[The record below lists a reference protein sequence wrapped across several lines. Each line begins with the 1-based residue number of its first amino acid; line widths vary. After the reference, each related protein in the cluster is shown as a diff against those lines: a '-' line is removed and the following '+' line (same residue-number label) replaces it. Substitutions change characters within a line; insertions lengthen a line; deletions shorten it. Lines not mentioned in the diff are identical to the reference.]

1 MVNIGQN
8 IREELQRQERTVS
21 WLAKKLNCNRPAVYR
36 ILNKMSIDTSL
47 LMSISIIL
55 HRNFFEEL
63 QTDINERLHRNDTE
77 VLQ

>member
-1 MVNIGQN
+1 M
-8 IREELQRQERTVS
+8 S

>member
-8 IREELQRQERTVS
+8 IKEELHRQERTVS
-21 WLAKKLNCNRPAVYR
+21 WLAKKLNCNRAAVYR

-55 HRNFFEEL
+55 QHNFFKEL
-63 QTDINERLHRNDTE
+63 QDDINERLFRNDTK